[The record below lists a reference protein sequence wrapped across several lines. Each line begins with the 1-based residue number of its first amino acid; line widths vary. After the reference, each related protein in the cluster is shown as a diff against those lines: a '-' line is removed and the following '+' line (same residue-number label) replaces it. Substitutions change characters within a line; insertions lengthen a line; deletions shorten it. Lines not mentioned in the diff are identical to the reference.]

1 MQFVTLNSLLQE
13 ALSRSIERSMLGRIV
28 VTCWQEWQ
36 DLPYWRYRQS
46 AFAAPLPDEL
56 AKVLVW
62 LAAILVSASKKPRRP
77 IEISKVSPLGWSNA
91 VRLTR

>member
-46 AFAAPLPDEL
+46 AFASPLPDEL

-62 LAAILVSASKKPRRP
+62 LGSDLGQCVKEATQAHRDIKGLA
-77 IEISKVSPLGWSNA
+77 LGWSNA